1 MFFRTTLPRAGLLL
15 ALAIST
21 TTFARA
27 QSLGAISQEVELLR
41 QQVGQLQLTVEA
53 LQREVSETRSAAA
66 AGRQSYAT
74 VKQLN
79 DAIAD
84 INRLIKN
91 TGAATKADTLRT
103 VSAQM
108 DKLVKQTNDALADM
122 AKNINAGRRSG
133 GSTTAVKPPPAFSD
147 NYPKEG
153 ISYTVQAGDTIGKIA
168 QKTGSKIRDIINAN
182 RIADDTKLMIGQV
195 LFIPGAKVPEPPSPV
210 APAAN

>member
-1 MFFRTTLPRAGLLL
+1 MFFRTTLLRAGLLL
-15 ALAIST
+15 ALVIST
-21 TTFARA
+21 TTLARA

-53 LQREVSETRSAAA
+53 LQREVSETRAA
-66 AGRQSYAT
+66 AGRQNYAT

-79 DAIAD
+79 DSIAD
-84 INRLIKN
+84 LNRLIKDS
-91 TGAATKADTLRT
+91 GAATKADTLRT

-122 AKNINAGRRSG
+122 AKNVNAGRRSAG
-133 GSTTAVKPPPAFSD
+133 NTTTVKPPPTFSD

-153 ISYTVQAGDTIGKIA
+153 VSYTVQPGDTIGKIA
-168 QKTGSKIRDIINAN
+168 QKTGSKVRDIINAN
-182 RIADDTKLMIGQV
+182 RIADETKLMIGQV
-195 LFIPGAKVPEPPSPV
+195 LFVPGAKVPEPPSPV